1 MAVNGFQKT
10 AADKFRILHIGG
22 VKNPEVPGKVHHQRK
37 KGTVAKWKLC
47 SGPLFVA

>member
-1 MAVNGFQKT
+1 MAVNGFRKT

-37 KGTVAKWKLC
+37 KGAVQNGSFAAVPF
-47 SGPLFVA
+47 S